1 MSIGKRVTILVI
13 GISFALLMSSFFV
26 LNYFKTA
33 IVQNVYSDMK
43 STLSAKIEDRM
54 DAKFDIG
61 ITNAVAMAN
70 NSDIIYSLKNND
82 RALAIKT
89 LEAIGDTYKEQTN
102 FKNIKIHIHDKDV
115 KSFLRNWQVDK
126 FGDDLSSF
134 RHTINKVKES
144 KKSMA
149 AIEVGRNGLTIR
161 GLVPVM
167 SDNTYLGSL
176 EFMQGFESVI
186 NQFSKE
192 KENLLVLMDNKLL
205 NVADLANTKN
215 KISNFTLSQKT
226 IDDKF
231 FSEAKNVDM
240 ETLFRDG
247 YVVDKNYFYTY
258 TYIKDFEN
266 KPIGIY
272 LLAKDRASIEKAID
286 GASSIINSA
295 LLLVA
300 ALILIITIAI
310 LITIQKIVL
319 NPLAKFQDGL
329 LRFFEYLNKQSDEAS
344 HIEIDTN
351 DEIGK
356 MAKIVNENISKTK
369 ENIELDQELIN
380 DVKRVVMEVERGNL
394 NQEVIKSTQNQALC
408 ELKDNL
414 NKMLHSLKNSVA
426 KDINSLI
433 AVLDSFKESDF
444 RTTLENDDAKVAQA
458 INNIGQTIREML
470 RDSNANA
477 DELTQTSVSLI
488 ERMHTLAEG
497 SNEQALMLK
506 NISKTME
513 VANSSIVAVSEKTKA
528 VVIKSTDIKSVVN
541 VISDIADQTN
551 LLALNAAIEAARA
564 GEHGRGFAVVA
575 DEVRKLAENTQKSLN
590 DININIESL
599 TQAVVDI
606 GTTIEEQVKDI
617 NMATDSIK
625 VIDKTTQEHVV
636 HTKEI
641 ENIAIKLD
649 EMSKKTLQS
658 ISTKKF

>member
-1 MSIGKRVTILVI
+1 MTIGKRVTILVI
-13 GISFALLMSSFFV
+13 GISFALLVSSFFV
-26 LNYFKTA
+26 LNYFKAA
-33 IVQNVYSDMK
+33 IVQNVYSDMR
-43 STLSAKIEDRM
+43 STLTAKIEDRM
-54 DAKFDIG
+54 NAKFDIG
-61 ITNAVAMAN
+61 VTNAVAMAN
-70 NSDIIYSLKNND
+70 NSDIIASLKNND
-82 RALAIKT
+82 RALAAKT
-89 LEAIGDTYKEQTN
+89 LESIGDTYKEQTD

-161 GLVPVM
+161 GLVPVIA
-167 SDNTYLGSL
+167 DNSYLGSL
-176 EFMQGFESVI
+176 EFMQGFESVVK
-186 NQFSKE
+186 QFLKE
-192 KENLLVLMDNKLL
+192 KEYLLVLMDNKLL
-205 NVADLANTKN
+205 NVADLSNTKN
-215 KISNFTLSQKT
+215 RISNYTLSQKT

-231 FSEAKNVDM
+231 LLEAKTIDM
-240 ETLFRDG
+240 EAVLRDG
-247 YVVDKNYFYTY
+247 YFVDKNYFYTY

-272 LLAKDRASIEKAID
+272 LLAKDRPSIEKAID

-300 ALILIITIAI
+300 SLIFIITIAI
-310 LITIQKIVL
+310 LVTIKKIVL
-319 NPLAKFQDGL
+319 NPLNVFQEGL
-329 LRFFEYLNKQSDEAS
+329 LEFFKYLNKQSNKAELIA
-344 HIEIDTN
+344 IDTN

-356 MAKIVNENISKTK
+356 MAKIVNENILKTK
-369 ENIELDQELIN
+369 ENIELDQDLIN

-394 NQEVIKSTQNQALC
+394 NQEVTKSTQNQALF
-408 ELKDNL
+408 ELKDSL
-414 NKMLHSLKNSVA
+414 NKMLYSLKNSVA
-426 KDINSLI
+426 KDINSLV
-433 AVLDSFKESDF
+433 AVLDSFKNSDF
-444 RTTLENDDAKVAQA
+444 RATLENDEAKVSQA
-458 INNIGQTIREML
+458 INSIGQTIRDML
-470 RDSNANA
+470 RDSNTNA
-477 DELTQTSVSLI
+477 DELTRTSVSLI
-488 ERMHTLAEG
+488 ERMQTLAEG
-497 SNEQALMLK
+497 SYKQASMLK
-506 NISKTME
+506 DISKTME
-513 VANSSIVAVSEKTKA
+513 LANSSVVEVSQMTKA

-541 VISDIADQTN
+541 VISEIADQTN

-575 DEVRKLAENTQKSLN
+575 DEVRKLAENTQRSLD

-625 VIDKTTQEHVV
+625 VIDKTTQEHAI

>member
-13 GISFALLMSSFFV
+13 GISFALLVSSFFV

>member
-1 MSIGKRVTILVI
+1 MSIGRRVTILVV
-13 GISFALLMSSFFV
+13 GISFTLLIGSFFV

-33 IVQNVYSDMK
+33 IVENVYSDME
-43 STLSAKIEDRM
+43 STLRAKIEDRM

-70 NSDIIYSLKNND
+70 NSDIVASLRNND

-89 LEAIGDTYKEQTN
+89 LEAIGDTYKKQTN
-102 FKNIKIHIHDKDV
+102 FKNIKIHIHDRDV

-126 FGDDLSSF
+126 FGDDLSGF
-134 RHTINKVKES
+134 RHTINIVKET

-161 GLVPVM
+161 GLVPVIA
-167 SDNTYLGSL
+167 DNSYLGSL

-186 NQFSKE
+186 KQFSKD
-192 KENLLVLMDNKLL
+192 KEYLLVLMDNKLL
-205 NVADLANTKN
+205 TVADLTNTKN
-215 KISNFTLSQKT
+215 KIANYTLSQKT
-226 IDDKF
+226 VDDKF
-231 FSEAKNVDM
+231 LLEAKNIDM
-240 ETLFRDG
+240 KAVLRDG
-247 YVVDKNYFYTY
+247 YFIDKNYFYTY
-258 TYIKDFEN
+258 SYIKDFED

-295 LLLVA
+295 LSLVA
-300 ALILIITIAI
+300 ALILIITLAI
-310 LITIQKIVL
+310 LVAIQKIVL
-319 NPLAKFQDGL
+319 NPLNRFQEGL
-329 LRFFEYLNKQSDEAS
+329 LRFFEYLNKQSNEAS
-344 HIEIDTN
+344 LIKIETN

-369 ENIELDQELIN
+369 ENIELDKELID
-380 DVKRVVMEVERGNL
+380 DVKKVVMEVEKGNL
-394 NQEVIKSTQNQALC
+394 NQEVTKSTQNQALC
-408 ELKDNL
+408 ELKDSL
-414 NKMLHSLKNSVA
+414 NKMLHSLKNSVS
-426 KDINSLI
+426 KDINSLT

-444 RTTLENDDAKVAQA
+444 RATLENDDAKVAQA
-458 INNIGQTIREML
+458 INNIGKTIREML

-488 ERMHTLAEG
+488 ERMQTLAEG
-497 SNEQALMLK
+497 SYEQASMLK

-513 VANSSIVAVSEKTKA
+513 AANSSIIEVSEKTKA

-541 VISDIADQTN
+541 VISEIADRTN

-590 DININIESL
+590 DINIDIESL

-606 GTTIEEQVKDI
+606 GATIEEQVKDI

-625 VIDKTTQEHVV
+625 VIDKTTQEHVT

-658 ISTKKF
+658 ISNKKF